1 MKLIKKIVAIM
12 FAFMMVVSMSC
23 NVKAND
29 TTATTE
35 TGEGKITINNA
46 IPGQTYKIY
55 KILELESY
63 DSTTG
68 NYAYKVTPEWKS
80 FVENE
85 GQTYL
90 TKVDGTDYVNW
101 VGDSTNDGAHVK
113 EFAEKAI
120 AYVKKANSPVITYKE
135 KKAPDASAGKAT
147 LTVTFD
153 SLPLGYYLVDSSV
166 GSLCGLDTTAKEV
179 TIEEK
184 NGVPSVDKII
194 TSGGVVSADG
204 KSNSA
209 SIGDTVYFKTTIT
222 AQPGAQ
228 NYVLHDKMT
237 EGLTFD
243 QNSVN
248 VSLHKN
254 AQNTDRD
261 LSKTTDYSVETTNLE
276 STDPKCTFH
285 VNFIPTF
292 CDSLEAN
299 DTITVTYS
307 ATLNENVVIGNVDKN
322 TNETWLK
329 YGDSQSTQ
337 PKTTTTKKFEMKVFK
352 FYKDKNDSNAEKGLA
367 GATFKLTKGSQDA
380 ENIGFV
386 KTSNE
391 TATDDVYRVAKRG
404 ETGTV
409 ATITSPKSGK
419 FTIQG
424 LGAGTYYLTETKQ
437 PDGYNKL
444 SGPVT
449 VVIDKDGQVKVKNG
463 DAYDE
468 VTQVKVEN
476 KSGTVLPS
484 TGGAGTTMIYLVG
497 AVLVL
502 GSGVVLATK
511 RRVKNK

>member
-1 MKLIKKIVAIM
+1 MKLIKKIAAIM

-23 NVKAND
+23 NVKADD
-29 TTATTE
+29 TNTATT
-35 TGEGKITINNA
+35 GEKGTITINNA

-63 DSTTG
+63 NPTTK
-68 NYAYKVTPEWKS
+68 NYAYKVTSEWKN
-80 FVENE
+80 FVD
-85 GQTYL
+85 GDGSTYL

-101 VGDSTNDGAHVK
+101 VGDSSNNGEHVK
-113 EFAEKAI
+113 TFAEKAI
-120 AYVKKANSPVITYKE
+120 AYAKDVNNNINPLQTNENVTSN
-135 KKAPDASAGKAT
+135 
-147 LTVTFD
+147 TVTFNN
-153 SLPLGYYLVDSSV
+153 LPLGYYLVDSSV
-166 GSLCGLDTTAKEV
+166 GTLCSLDTTKPAA
-179 TIEEK
+179 TIQEK

-194 TSGGVVSADG
+194 TSGGVVFNGG

-209 SIGDTVYFKTTIT
+209 NIGDTVYFKTTIT

-254 AQNTDRD
+254 ATNNDKNLTNEY
-261 LSKTTDYSVETTNLE
+261 YSVVTTGLE
-276 STDPKCTFH
+276 NKDPKCTFH
-285 VNFIPTF
+285 VNFTPTF

-307 ATLNENVVIGNVDKN
+307 ATLNENAVIGNVDKN

-337 PKTTTTKKFEMKVFK
+337 PKTTTTKTFEMNVFK
-352 FYKDKNDSNAEKGLA
+352 FYNDKTSNSEKGLA
-367 GATFKLTKGSQDA
+367 DAVFTLKKDGETNTINFVKEKTDETKG
-380 ENIGFV
+380 
-386 KTSNE
+386 
-391 TATDDVYRVAKRG
+391 DVYRVAKTG

-409 ATITSPKSGK
+409 TTITSPDSGK
-419 FTIQG
+419 FTIKG
-424 LGAGTYYLTETKQ
+424 LSAGTYKLEETKQ
-437 PDGYNKL
+437 PAGYNKL

-449 VVIDKDGQVKVKNG
+449 VVIDMDGKVTVG
-463 DAYDE
+463 GTE
-468 VTQVKVEN
+468 VTQVDVEN
-476 KSGTVLPS
+476 KTGTVLPS
-484 TGGAGTTMIYLVG
+484 TGGAGTTMIYLIG

>member
-1 MKLIKKIVAIM
+1 MKLIKKIAAIM

-23 NVKAND
+23 NVKAD
-29 TTATTE
+29 EGTTATT
-35 TGEGKITINNA
+35 GEKGTITINNA

-63 DSTTG
+63 NPTTK

-101 VGDSTNDGAHVK
+101 VGDSTNDGTHVK

-120 AYVKKANSPVITYKE
+120 AYVKKENSPVKE
-135 KKAPDASAGKAT
+135 YTSQDAPVASAGQT
-147 LTVTFD
+147 TSTVTFD
-153 SLPLGYYLVDSSV
+153 ELSLGYYLVDSSV
-166 GSLCGLDTTAKEV
+166 GTLCSLDTTNTDA
-179 TIEEK
+179 TIREK
-184 NGVPSVDKII
+184 NGVPSVDKK
-194 TSGGVVSADG
+194 VSNIQNG
-204 KSNSA
+204 TYESTNNA
-209 SIGDTVYFKTTIT
+209 SIGDTVDFQTTIT

-237 EGLTFD
+237 EGLT
-243 QNSVN
+243 
-248 VSLHKN
+248 LKN
-254 AQNTDRD
+254 DSIVVKKGESPVATSNYT
-261 LSKTTDYSVETTNLE
+261 LKTSGFIDG
-276 STDPKCTFH
+276 CTFEI
-285 VNFIPTF
+285 VFGQTF
-292 CDSLEAN
+292 CDGLQKDEK
-299 DTITVTYS
+299 ITVTYS
-307 ATLNENVVIGNVDKN
+307 ATLNANAVIGNDAN
-322 TNETWLK
+322 TNTNKTLLS
-329 YGDSQSTQ
+329 YGDSQ
-337 PKTTTTKKFEMKVFK
+337 KTTEVTTNTKTFEMNVFK
-352 FYKDKNDSNAEKGLA
+352 FYEDKNNSNTEKGLA
-367 GATFKLTKGSQDA
+367 GATFKLTKDSKDA
-380 ENIGFV
+380 NNITFV

-391 TATDDVYRVAKRG
+391 TATNDVYRVAKTG
-404 ETGTV
+404 ETGAVT
-409 ATITSPKSGK
+409 TITSPKSGK

-484 TGGAGTTMIYLVG
+484 TGGVGTTMIYLIGG
-497 AVLVL
+497 ALVL

>member
-1 MKLIKKIVAIM
+1 MKLIKKIAAIM

-23 NVKAND
+23 NVKAD
-29 TTATTE
+29 EGTTATTE

-63 DSTTG
+63 NPTTK

-120 AYVKKANSPVITYKE
+120 AYVKKENSPV
-135 KKAPDASAGKAT
+135 KKYTSQDATAASAEQAT
-147 LTVTFD
+147 TTVTFEN
-153 SLPLGYYLVDSSV
+153 LPLGYYLVESSV
-166 GSLCGLDTTAKEV
+166 GTLCSLDTTNTDA
-179 TIEEK
+179 TIREK
-184 NGVPSVDKII
+184 NGVPSVDKKVSSTETGNYD
-194 TSGGVVSADG
+194 TS
-204 KSNSA
+204 NTA

-228 NYVLHDKMT
+228 NYVLHDKMDA
-237 EGLTFD
+237 GLTFNEDSVKVNLRKKGTSND
-243 QNSVN
+243 QNLTKETHYN
-248 VSLHKN
+248 
-254 AQNTDRD
+254 
-261 LSKTTDYSVETTNLE
+261 VETTNLHN
-276 STDPKCTFH
+276 TDPKCTFH
-285 VNFIPTF
+285 IEFTPKL
-292 CDSLEAN
+292 CESLKAD

-307 ATLNENVVIGNVDKN
+307 ATLNENAVIAGEGNK
-322 TNETWLK
+322 NETWLK
-329 YGDSQSTQ
+329 YGENNNLETTHPTTDT
-337 PKTTTTKKFEMKVFK
+337 KTFEMHVFK
-352 FYKDKNDSNAEKGLA
+352 FYKDKKNSDKETGLA
-367 GATFKLTKGSQDA
+367 DAVFTLSKKSDGTEPIKLTKTN
-380 ENIGFV
+380 EN
-386 KTSNE
+386 SNIYK
-391 TATDDVYRVAKRG
+391 VNNNG
-404 ETGTV
+404 
-409 ATITSPKSGK
+409 TITDITTPGDGK

-424 LGAGTYYLTETKQ
+424 LGAGTYYLTEIKQ

-444 SGPVT
+444 AKS
-449 VVIDKDGQVKVKNG
+449 VKVEIDVNG
-463 DAYDE
+463 AITVDGKLITGVDKL
-468 VTQVKVEN
+468 VKVEN
-476 KSGTVLPS
+476 KTGTVLPS
-484 TGGAGTTMIYLVG
+484 TGGVGTTMIYLVG

>member
-1 MKLIKKIVAIM
+1 MKLIKKIAAIM

-23 NVKAND
+23 NVKADD

-68 NYAYKVTPEWKS
+68 NYAYKVTPEWKN
-80 FVENE
+80 FVDGDGNA
-85 GQTYL
+85 YL
-90 TKVDGTDYVNW
+90 KRVDGTDYVNW
-101 VGDSTNDGAHVK
+101 VGDATNKGAHVK
-113 EFAEKAI
+113 EFAKNAI

-135 KKAPDASAGKAT
+135 KKAPDASAGKT
-147 LTVTFD
+147 TSTVTFD
-153 SLPLGYYLVDSSV
+153 SLPLGYYLVDSSA

-184 NGVPSVDKII
+184 NGVPSVDKKVSNTQNGTYG
-194 TSGGVVSADG
+194 TS
-204 KSNSA
+204 NNA
-209 SIGDTVYFKTTIT
+209 SIGDTVNFKTIIT

-237 EGLTFD
+237 DGLTFNNKVEVKKGESPVATSD
-243 QNSVN
+243 YTLKTSGF
-248 VSLHKN
+248 
-254 AQNTDRD
+254 TDD
-261 LSKTTDYSVETTNLE
+261 
-276 STDPKCTFH
+276 CTFEIEFKQ
-285 VNFIPTF
+285 NF
-292 CDSLEAN
+292 CDTLIAN
-299 DTITVTYS
+299 DIITVTYS
-307 ATLNENVVIGNVDKN
+307 ATLNENAVIAGEGNK
-322 TNETWLK
+322 NETWLK

-337 PKTTTTKKFEMKVFK
+337 PVTTNTKTFEMNVFK
-352 FYKDKNDSNAEKGLA
+352 FYEDKNNSNAEKGLA
-367 GATFKLTKGSQDA
+367 GAIFKLTKGSQDA

-386 KTSNE
+386 KTSNV
-391 TATDDVYRVAKRG
+391 TATDDVYRVAKKD

-409 ATITSPKSGK
+409 TTITSPKSGK

-449 VVIDKDGQVKVKNG
+449 VVIDKDGKVKVKNG

-484 TGGAGTTMIYLVG
+484 TGGAGTTMIYLIGG
-497 AVLVL
+497 ALVL

>member
-1 MKLIKKIVAIM
+1 MKLIKKIAAIM

-135 KKAPDASAGKAT
+135 KKAPDASAGKT
-147 LTVTFD
+147 TSTVTFD
-153 SLPLGYYLVDSSV
+153 SLPLGYYLVDSSA

-184 NGVPSVDKII
+184 NGVPSVDKKVSSTETGNYD
-194 TSGGVVSADG
+194 TS
-204 KSNSA
+204 NTA

-237 EGLTFD
+237 DGLTF
-243 QNSVN
+243 N
-248 VSLHKN
+248 
-254 AQNTDRD
+254 NTVEVKKGGSTVESSNYT
-261 LSKTTDYSVETTNLE
+261 LQTTEL
-276 STDPKCTFH
+276 TDGCTFEIEFKQ
-285 VNFIPTF
+285 NF
-292 CDSLEAN
+292 CDTLIAN
-299 DTITVTYS
+299 DIITVTYS
-307 ATLNENVVIGNVDKN
+307 ATLNENAVIAGEGNK
-322 TNETWLK
+322 NETKLK
-329 YGDSQSTQ
+329 YGDSQETQ
-337 PKTTTTKKFEMKVFK
+337 PSGTNTKTFKMDVFK
-352 FYKDKNDSNAEKGLA
+352 FYKDKNDSTTRKGLA
-367 GATFKLTKGSQDA
+367 GATFKLTKDSKDA
-380 ENIGFV
+380 NNITFV

-391 TATDDVYRVAKRG
+391 TATNDVYRVAKKD

-409 ATITSPKSGK
+409 TTITSPKSGK

-424 LGAGTYYLTETKQ
+424 LGAGTYYLTETQQ

-449 VVIDKDGQVKVKNG
+449 VVIDENGKVMVKKGANPE
-463 DAYDE
+463 E
-468 VTQVKVEN
+468 VTEVEVEN